1 MDFSTPLNETTSV
14 DEYYEV
20 ARLHVMFLLYFISLY
35 LACYPVIS
43 YLKVTPEYSEFR
55 RFYDVEEVSNRIALW
70 LCNFSLANSVGI
82 LLLFPLTILAN
93 ELLYRYPNSSSIN
106 WITPS
111 CVHGMWSHSLLC
123 SNISLFFFMPFA
135 YFFTEAEPLNNSKGL
150 LSRFYDTVLI
160 FLLFGLLLVGFLV
173 LGKSLLGTF
182 FSPFLQSNL
191 ESYVSFSY
199 SFISF
204 IAALLLLACAPH

>member
-111 CVHGMWSHSLLC
+111 CVH
-123 SNISLFFFMPFA
+123 
-135 YFFTEAEPLNNSKGL
+135 AEPLNNSKGL